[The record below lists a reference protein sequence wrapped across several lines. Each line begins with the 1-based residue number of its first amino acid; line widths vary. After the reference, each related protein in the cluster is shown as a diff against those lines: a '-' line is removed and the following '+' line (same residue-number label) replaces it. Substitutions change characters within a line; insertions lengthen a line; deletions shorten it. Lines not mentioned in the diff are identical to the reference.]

1 MITELYLENWKS
13 FAKATLY
20 IDPLTFLIG
29 TNASGKSNVLDAFM
43 FLQRLAS
50 GISTQTAIN
59 GDMSISPLRGGVE
72 WLIRDGENHC
82 VLRIKVQSVTY
93 SYIYE
98 LEFLKAES
106 DIVITSERLL
116 LDDASLSESR
126 VLFYTGMA
134 DERVSDVSVYICASE
149 DSEPVKFDFVKS
161 HIVLWQ
167 VDKSGVNKEVKEGA
181 AAVIK
186 ALQDIFILDP
196 IPNHMRGYSKL
207 SDKLL
212 PDASNIAGVL
222 AALEDEKRLAIEEKL
237 TKYLRPLPE
246 KDIDQVFVERVG
258 RHGTDAMLYCKEEWV
273 KGKTIEVDAR
283 EMSDGTL
290 RFLAIITAILLG
302 KKSSLLIVEEI
313 DNGLHPSRAVVLAR
327 MLEELSAEKEID
339 ILCTTHNPELINALG
354 NKMIPFI
361 SSVKRNDDDG
371 SSEIALIEDLENL
384 PRLVASYPIGDLM
397 TKNKL

>member
-1 MITELYLENWKS
+1 M
-13 FAKATLY
+13 
-20 IDPLTFLIG
+20 
-29 TNASGKSNVLDAFM
+29 
-43 FLQRLAS
+43 
-50 GISTQTAIN
+50 
-59 GDMSISPLRGGVE
+59 
-72 WLIRDGENHC
+72 
-82 VLRIKVQSVTY
+82 
-93 SYIYE
+93 
-98 LEFLKAES
+98 
-106 DIVITSERLL
+106 
-116 LDDASLSESR
+116 
-126 VLFYTGMA
+126 
-134 DERVSDVSVYICASE
+134 
-149 DSEPVKFDFVKS
+149 
-161 HIVLWQ
+161 
-167 VDKSGVNKEVKEGA
+167 
-181 AAVIK
+181 IK

-196 IPNHMRGYSKL
+196 IPNYMRGYSKL

-313 DNGLHPSRAVVLAR
+313 D
-327 MLEELSAEKEID
+327 
-339 ILCTTHNPELINALG
+339 ILCTTHNLELINALG

>member
-1 MITELYLENWKS
+1 
-13 FAKATLY
+13 
-20 IDPLTFLIG
+20 
-29 TNASGKSNVLDAFM
+29 
-43 FLQRLAS
+43 
-50 GISTQTAIN
+50 
-59 GDMSISPLRGGVE
+59 MSISPLRGGVE

-116 LDDASLSESR
+116 LEDVSSSESR
-126 VLFYTGMA
+126 VLFYTGVA
-134 DERVSDVSVYICASE
+134 DERLSEVSVYICANKE
-149 DSEPVKFDFVKS
+149 SEPVKFDFVKS

-361 SSVKRNDDDG
+361 SSVKRNEEDG

-397 TKNKL
+397 TKDKL

>member
-29 TNASGKSNVLDAFM
+29 TNASGKSNVLDAFL

-116 LDDASLSESR
+116 LEDVSSSESR
-126 VLFYTGMA
+126 VLFYTGVA
-134 DERVSDVSVYICASE
+134 DERLSEVSVYICANKESE
-149 DSEPVKFDFVKS
+149 LVKFDFVKS
-161 HIVLWQ
+161 YIVLWQ

-361 SSVKRNDDDG
+361 SSVKRNEEDG

>member
-361 SSVKRNDDDG
+361 SSVKRNDEDG